1 MAVFAAAADVSN
13 AFAVRVVCRH
23 VGVEVGV
30 GLVSGWVGNGAVGKD
45 LQRVSGCHISTYIST
60 YLKNFEVRKIFV

>member
-30 GLVSGWVGNGAVGKD
+30 GLVSGWVGDGAVGKD
-45 LQRVSGCHISTYIST
+45 LQRLSG
-60 YLKNFEVRKIFV
+60 LKTKHC

>member
-30 GLVSGWVGNGAVGKD
+30 GLVSGWVGDGAIGKD
-45 LQRVSGCHISTYIST
+45 LQRLSVILAHISN
-60 YLKNFEVRKIFV
+60 YLKIVEVRKIFL